1 MGILEHR
8 DPQQGNA
15 NKKQVSYITHI
26 VYSSLFILFAIVYI
40 KYTMTTRT
48 ELSGHQV
55 LSAISIWNGKDETIK
70 VSEVREIINSTR
82 ILFKTT
88 TLLISIIFYD
98 QRVTTERIP
107 V

>member
-40 KYTMTTRT
+40 KYTMTTMT
-48 ELSGHQV
+48 ENYQ
-55 LSAISIWNGKDETIK
+55 AIKYFLQFPYGMEKMKPSK
-70 VSEVREIINSTR
+70 SVR
-82 ILFKTT
+82 
-88 TLLISIIFYD
+88 
-98 QRVTTERIP
+98 
-107 V
+107 